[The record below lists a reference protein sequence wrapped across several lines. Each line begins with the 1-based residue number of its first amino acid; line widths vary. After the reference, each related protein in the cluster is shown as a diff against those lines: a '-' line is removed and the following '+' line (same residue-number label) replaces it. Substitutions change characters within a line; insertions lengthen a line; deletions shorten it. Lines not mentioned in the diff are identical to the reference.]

1 MTTVT
6 KPIRFE
12 SRGRHK
18 RAVVG
23 TASEPDRSAT
33 VGRVPRVARLMA
45 LAIRYDRLLRD
56 GVVSNQSELARLA
69 HVTQPRMTQIMNML
83 HLAPDIQEAVLTL
96 PPVRDGH
103 ESVTE
108 RTLRP
113 ISGLHSWSRQRAA
126 WNGLGPRAT
135 TFDSVQGLTQSPKA
149 TA

>member
-6 KPIRFE
+6 RPIRFDAK
-12 SRGRHK
+12 GRRK

-23 TASEPDRSAT
+23 TAPKADQAAA

-45 LAIRYDRLLRD
+45 LAIRYDRLMRD
-56 GVVSNQSELARLA
+56 GVVANQSELARLA
-69 HVTQPRMTQIMNML
+69 HVTQPRMTQIMNLL

-96 PPVRDGH
+96 PPCRDGH
-103 ESVTE
+103 ESITE

-113 ISGLHSWSRQRAA
+113 ISGLHYWSRQRVA

-135 TFDSVQGLTQSPKA
+135 TLDSVQGLTQSPKA
-149 TA
+149 NA